1 MQIIGGRILS
11 QVALLGVL
19 FACPVLSQVRKG
31 GDKLKCPAG
40 GSFAVLNGRAIEMPS
55 PKYPKGAKE
64 RGITGGVAVFV
75 IVDKRGMVREARAC
89 SGPRELRVA
98 AEEAAFRARF
108 KPTILSGKAV
118 ENRGVLTYA
127 FSPEGKNSDPEPAP
141 NNGMHPTRDTNDFIH
156 LNLAGGR
163 VMPGVSWLH
172 DVC

>member
-1 MQIIGGRILS
+1 MQISGGRILF

-19 FACPVLSQVRKG
+19 FACPVLSQARKG

-40 GSFAVLNGRAIEMPS
+40 GSFGVLNKRAIEMP
-55 PKYPKGAKE
+55 PPIYPKEAKE

-108 KPTILSGKAV
+108 RPTILSGKAV

-127 FSPEGKNSDPEPAP
+127 FPQ
-141 NNGMHPTRDTNDFIH
+141 R
-156 LNLAGGR
+156 GR
-163 VMPGVSWLH
+163 VVTRSPRLTSSLKCNT
-172 DVC
+172 D